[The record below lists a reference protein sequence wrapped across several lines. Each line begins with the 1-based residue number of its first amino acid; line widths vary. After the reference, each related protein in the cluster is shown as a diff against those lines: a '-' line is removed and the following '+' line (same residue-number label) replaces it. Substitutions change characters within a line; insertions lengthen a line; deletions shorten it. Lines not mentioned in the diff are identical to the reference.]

1 MVMFT
6 LSKAGKRIL
15 LFLITTH
22 WNKNLRDGRGDCMS
36 CFLGTVV
43 THTYIGVR
51 DEAALVRSH
60 MNDLQPLQSKIEQT
74 TEIMPLA
81 LRQ

>member
-1 MVMFT
+1 
-6 LSKAGKRIL
+6 
-15 LFLITTH
+15 
-22 WNKNLRDGRGDCMS
+22 MS

-43 THTYIGVR
+43 THTYIRVR

-74 TEIMPLA
+74 TETMPLA